1 MTPTGPGINP
11 RAIAWALLSQVIWL
25 PLVAIDMH
33 DRWLAHL
40 RQITP
45 PSGSA
50 QLDRDIARSPALGLD
65 KLLDATAP
73 VKDLARNAIT
83 STGVLLS
90 TAGSGA
96 TSLLDRPLSR
106 SIEELLP
113 QNHGSAS
120 AAHPGSSNSQPP
132 AARTA
137 VSGSGSG
144 ENWLN
149 NHFTRAQLLGGS
161 VDLNDLHEGSMSPL
175 AMVERAASLSSGDPM
190 GPLPSMWRNPMRQAL
205 LQLPGGP
212 RRIATARVIHVPSLS
227 VSHSTEVPLAI
238 QSDGSVDI
246 LQTPDNPAVIKEI
259 DTWSRHQ
266 QRPAVGSVV
275 PAVIHLHPLEP
286 APVLTPDSRPAAPDH
301 APQRRPSGAIDRFV
315 QLRRQPGS
323 GSSRGRTDGR
333 SSAAVRCSAVSTR
346 GRCSCGGSFGC
357 TCSSGCITGP
367 ERGTCGG
374 TDCSLIETTPQ
385 WWASRREPALLI
397 DSAGSCTD
405 RAGNRRRRC
414 FGAYCV
420 DDASI
425 GDSVDGLT
433 DRHFLFAVVAPALQK
448 GPVLADT
455 VPGRGQQGF
464 EPCFDCCGFQQPQQL
479 AGTVLNPLRSAL
491 LVGIATAAVVQ
502 CHRRAHRQIAHG
514 QIHHPL
520 PGKPQLQGHRLRQ
533 TIHQR

>member
-25 PLVAIDMH
+25 PLMAIDMH

-286 APVLTPDSRPAAPDH
+286 APVLTPDSRPAAQTTLH
-301 APQRRPSGAIDRFV
+301 SAAPAAPSTA
-315 QLRRQPGS
+315 
-323 GSSRGRTDGR
+323 SS
-333 SSAAVRCSAVSTR
+333 SSAANLAPVPAAAAPMAEAALPSVAQPSAPVAAA
-346 GRCSCGGSFGC
+346 
-357 TCSSGCITGP
+357 P
-367 ERGTCGG
+367 VVE
-374 TDCSLIETTPQ
+374 
-385 WWASRREPALLI
+385 AS
-397 DSAGSCTD
+397 
-405 RAGNRRRRC
+405 
-414 FGAYCV
+414 
-420 DDASI
+420 
-425 GDSVDGLT
+425 
-433 DRHFLFAVVAPALQK
+433 VAPAPLAASPAPSEA
-448 GPVLADT
+448 PVAA
-455 VPGRGQQGF
+455 P
-464 EPCFDCCGFQQPQQL
+464 
-479 AGTVLNPLRSAL
+479 
-491 LVGIATAAVVQ
+491 TA
-502 CHRRAHRQIAHG
+502 
-514 QIHHPL
+514 P
-520 PGKPQLQGHRLRQ
+520 
-533 TIHQR
+533 

>member
-1 MTPTGPGINP
+1 MTSKGTGINS

-25 PLVAIDMH
+25 PLVAIDTH
-33 DRWLAHL
+33 DRWVAHV

-45 PSGSA
+45 PNNGNT
-50 QLDRDIARSPALGLD
+50 QLDQDIARRPALGLD

-96 TSLLDRPLSR
+96 SSLLDRPLSR

-113 QNHGSAS
+113 QNRGPAS
-120 AAHPGSSNSQPP
+120 AAQQGSSGPQSTG
-132 AARTA
+132 ARTA
-137 VSGSGSG
+137 SSASDSGS
-144 ENWLN
+144 NWMN

-266 QRPAVGSVV
+266 ARPAVGSVV
-275 PAVIHLHPLEP
+275 PAVIHLHPLEA
-286 APVLTPDSRPAAPDH
+286 APVLTPDSRPAAQ
-301 APQRRPSGAIDRFV
+301 APIHSTAPSAATIT
-315 QLRRQPGS
+315 PA
-323 GSSRGRTDGR
+323 
-333 SSAAVRCSAVSTR
+333 SSAANLTPVPAAAAPMAEAPLPPAAQPPAPVAAA
-346 GRCSCGGSFGC
+346 
-357 TCSSGCITGP
+357 P
-367 ERGTCGG
+367 V
-374 TDCSLIETTPQ
+374 IE
-385 WWASRREPALLI
+385 AA
-397 DSAGSCTD
+397 A
-405 RAGNRRRRC
+405 
-414 FGAYCV
+414 
-420 DDASI
+420 
-425 GDSVDGLT
+425 
-433 DRHFLFAVVAPALQK
+433 APA
-448 GPVLADT
+448 PLA
-455 VPGRGQQGF
+455 
-464 EPCFDCCGFQQPQQL
+464 
-479 AGTVLNPLRSAL
+479 
-491 LVGIATAAVVQ
+491 AAP
-502 CHRRAHRQIAHG
+502 AASEA
-514 QIHHPL
+514 PAAA
-520 PGKPQLQGHRLRQ
+520 PAAP
-533 TIHQR
+533 

>member
-1 MTPTGPGINP
+1 MTSKGTGINS

-25 PLVAIDMH
+25 PLVAIDTH
-33 DRWLAHL
+33 DRWVAHV

-45 PSGSA
+45 PNNGNT
-50 QLDRDIARSPALGLD
+50 QLDQDIARRPALGLD

-96 TSLLDRPLSR
+96 SSLLDRPLSR

-113 QNHGSAS
+113 QNRGPAS
-120 AAHPGSSNSQPP
+120 AAQQGSSGPQSTG
-132 AARTA
+132 ARTA
-137 VSGSGSG
+137 SSASDSGS
-144 ENWLN
+144 NWMN

-266 QRPAVGSVV
+266 ARPAVGSVV
-275 PAVIHLHPLEP
+275 PAVIHLHPLEQ
-286 APVLTPDSRPAAPDH
+286 APVLTPDTKPAAKIPISAVEPSAAAVTPASPATSLEAVSSSSPPVAV
-301 APQRRPSGAIDRFV
+301 APASQ
-315 QLRRQPGS
+315 
-323 GSSRGRTDGR
+323 T
-333 SSAAVRCSAVSTR
+333 SAAVAPVV
-346 GRCSCGGSFGC
+346 
-357 TCSSGCITGP
+357 
-367 ERGTCGG
+367 
-374 TDCSLIETTPQ
+374 
-385 WWASRREPALLI
+385 
-397 DSAGSCTD
+397 DSAAATAPLPS
-405 RAGNRRRRC
+405 
-414 FGAYCV
+414 
-420 DDASI
+420 
-425 GDSVDGLT
+425 
-433 DRHFLFAVVAPALQK
+433 VAPTASEA
-448 GPVLADT
+448 PA
-455 VPGRGQQGF
+455 
-464 EPCFDCCGFQQPQQL
+464 
-479 AGTVLNPLRSAL
+479 ASASM
-491 LVGIATAAVVQ
+491 A
-502 CHRRAHRQIAHG
+502 
-514 QIHHPL
+514 P
-520 PGKPQLQGHRLRQ
+520 
-533 TIHQR
+533 

>member
-1 MTPTGPGINP
+1 MTSKGTGINS

-25 PLVAIDMH
+25 PLVAIDTH
-33 DRWLAHL
+33 DRWVAHV

-45 PSGSA
+45 PNNGNT
-50 QLDRDIARSPALGLD
+50 QLDQDIARRPALGLD

-96 TSLLDRPLSR
+96 SSLLDRPLSR

-113 QNHGSAS
+113 QNRGPAS
-120 AAHPGSSNSQPP
+120 AAQQGSSGPQSTG
-132 AARTA
+132 ARTA
-137 VSGSGSG
+137 SSVSDSGS
-144 ENWLN
+144 NWMN

-266 QRPAVGSVV
+266 ARPAVGSVV
-275 PAVIHLHPLEP
+275 PAVIHLHPLEQ
-286 APVLTPDSRPAAPDH
+286 APVLTPDTKPAAKIPISAVEPSAAAVTPASPATSLEAVSSSSPPVAV
-301 APQRRPSGAIDRFV
+301 APASQ
-315 QLRRQPGS
+315 
-323 GSSRGRTDGR
+323 T
-333 SSAAVRCSAVSTR
+333 SAAVAPVV
-346 GRCSCGGSFGC
+346 
-357 TCSSGCITGP
+357 
-367 ERGTCGG
+367 
-374 TDCSLIETTPQ
+374 
-385 WWASRREPALLI
+385 
-397 DSAGSCTD
+397 DSAAATAPLPS
-405 RAGNRRRRC
+405 
-414 FGAYCV
+414 
-420 DDASI
+420 
-425 GDSVDGLT
+425 
-433 DRHFLFAVVAPALQK
+433 VAPTASEA
-448 GPVLADT
+448 PA
-455 VPGRGQQGF
+455 
-464 EPCFDCCGFQQPQQL
+464 
-479 AGTVLNPLRSAL
+479 ASASM
-491 LVGIATAAVVQ
+491 A
-502 CHRRAHRQIAHG
+502 
-514 QIHHPL
+514 P
-520 PGKPQLQGHRLRQ
+520 
-533 TIHQR
+533 